1 MLDWLIPILIA
12 AVLLLWLLDFLGLL
26 EVASA
31 VLELIGA
38 VMAGVVKL
46 ASHVIRR
53 LIGPARLQ
61 P

>member
-1 MLDWLIPILIA
+1 MFDWLIPILIA

-26 EVASA
+26 EFVSA

-38 VMAGVVKL
+38 VISGVVKL
-46 ASHVIRR
+46 ASDVIRR
-53 LIGPARLQ
+53 LTGPPKLQ